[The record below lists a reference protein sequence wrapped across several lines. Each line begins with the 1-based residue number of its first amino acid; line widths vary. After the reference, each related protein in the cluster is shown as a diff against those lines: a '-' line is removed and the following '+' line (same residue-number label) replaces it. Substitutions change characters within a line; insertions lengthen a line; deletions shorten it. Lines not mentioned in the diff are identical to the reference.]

1 MAGCVPGARLWGEE
15 GRWMLKIQ
23 EARELTEQDSRQ
35 LRVRDSSLEYVFL
48 SFCEHTVEK
57 LLNF

>member
-1 MAGCVPGARLWGEE
+1 MTESSVLKYSLLE
-15 GRWMLKIQ
+15 GRWMLEIQ

-35 LRVRDSSLEYVFL
+35 LLRVRDSSLEYVFL
-48 SFCEHTVEK
+48 SFCERTVER

>member
-1 MAGCVPGARLWGEE
+1 
-15 GRWMLKIQ
+15 MLKIQ